1 MNIAIILAAGTSSR
15 YNKKEPKQFDNSFN
29 KKMLIEHSIETF
41 IKHSKIDKIILV
53 VPELYLK
60 KIKNKIKNCII
71 IKGGK
76 TRQESSF
83 LGLMACPQ
91 NTTNVLIHDG
101 ARPFVSSKIIENCIN
116 NLNDRNIAVCPA
128 LPCTDTIA
136 EVENNEDINKILNR
150 NLLYKLQTPQAFN
163 YKILLDCHKKIN
175 EQVTDDISIIK
186 KQGYE
191 CKIIKG
197 DVKNMKITYKEDFKI
212 LESLI

>member
-15 YNKKEPKQFDNSFN
+15 YNKREPKQFDNSFN

-41 IKHSKIDKIILV
+41 IKHSKIDKVILV
-53 VPELYLK
+53 VPELYLN

-101 ARPFVSSKIIENCIN
+101 ARPFVNSKIIESCIN
-116 NLNDRNIAVCPA
+116 NLNDGNIAVCPA

-212 LESLI
+212 LKALI

>member
-1 MNIAIILAAGTSSR
+1 MNISIILAAGTSSR
-15 YNKKEPKQFDNSFN
+15 FNKKKPKQFDDSFN

-41 IKHSKIDKIILV
+41 IKHSRIDKVILV
-53 VPELYLK
+53 VPELFLN

-91 NTTNVLIHDG
+91 NTTNVLIHDA
-101 ARPFVSSKIIENCIN
+101 ARPFVSTEIIENCIN
-116 NLNDRNIAVCPA
+116 NLNDKNIAVCPA

-136 EVENNEDINKILNR
+136 EIKNNKDIYNTLDR
-150 NLLYKLQTPQAFN
+150 NILYKLQTPQAFN
-163 YKILLDCHKKIN
+163 YKILLDCHKKLN

-186 KQGYE
+186 KQGYN

-197 DVKNMKITYKEDFKI
+197 DIKNMKITYEEDFKM
-212 LESLI
+212 LKSLI

>member
-1 MNIAIILAAGTSSR
+1 MNISIILAAGTSSR
-15 YNKKEPKQFDNSFN
+15 FNKKKPKQFDDSFN

-41 IKHSKIDKIILV
+41 IKHSRIDKVVLV
-53 VPELYLK
+53 VPELFLN

-83 LGLMACPQ
+83 LGLMACPE
-91 NTTNVLIHDG
+91 NTTNVLIHDA
-101 ARPFVSSKIIENCIN
+101 ARPFVSTEIIENCIN
-116 NLNDRNIAVCPA
+116 NLNDKNIAVCPA

-136 EVENNEDINKILNR
+136 EIKNNKDIYNTLDR
-150 NLLYKLQTPQAFN
+150 NILYKLQTPQAFN
-163 YKILLDCHKKIN
+163 YKILLDCHKKLN

-186 KQGYE
+186 KQGYN

-197 DVKNMKITYKEDFKI
+197 DIKNMKITYEEDFKM
-212 LESLI
+212 LKSLI